1 MTSSLFGLMDVDV
14 ASLTAARLAGTTISM
29 EVGARAILL
38 ALATNA
44 VVRVVYA
51 AIAGSRAYAVPLGAA
66 TFGALVLGGTAA
78 VILRT

>member
-66 TFGALVLGGTAA
+66 TLGALVLGGTAA